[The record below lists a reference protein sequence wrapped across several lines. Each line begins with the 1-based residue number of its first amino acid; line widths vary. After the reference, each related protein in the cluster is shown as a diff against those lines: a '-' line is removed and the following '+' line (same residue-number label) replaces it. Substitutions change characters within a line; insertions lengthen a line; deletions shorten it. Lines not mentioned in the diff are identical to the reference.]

1 MPKRYYWLKISEH
14 FFDDDNIKWL
24 ESQENGI
31 EYVYFWIKLLLKC
44 LKNKDSGEYGM
55 LRFTERI
62 PYDDNTL
69 SKFTNTPIDTVRIAM
84 KLFQELGML
93 EILENKTIYIEAV
106 NKMIG
111 KETDAADRMRKMR
124 NKVENKL
131 LRDDRNNVTPELRY
145 KESDI
150 DIEKDNNPD
159 ITEES
164 IVDGFEIIIKTY
176 QDLGL
181 SFQLFKIEH
190 HCKIYGFDA
199 VAECLKAFAEVDL
212 NIISKSPEA
221 YFMGM
226 LKNYVPGI
234 KITPDHVIKQQ
245 ETKEKLNKLKETGEK
260 IKDNKL
266 TPDQVSKYTD
276 VIKGIAKNNGFIN
289 GDTKKPKDHPWV
301 VKNNGRKDD

>member
-1 MPKRYYWLKISEH
+1 MSKRYYWLKISEH

-124 NKVENKL
+124 NKVEYKL
-131 LRDDRNNVTPELRY
+131 LRDDRNNVTAELRY
-145 KESDI
+145 KELDI
-150 DIEKDNNPD
+150 DKDIEID
-159 ITEES
+159 
-164 IVDGFEIIIKTY
+164 
-176 QDLGL
+176 
-181 SFQLFKIEH
+181 
-190 HCKIYGFDA
+190 
-199 VAECLKAFAEVDL
+199 
-212 NIISKSPEA
+212 
-221 YFMGM
+221 
-226 LKNYVPGI
+226 
-234 KITPDHVIKQQ
+234 
-245 ETKEKLNKLKETGEK
+245 KEKEK
-260 IKDNKL
+260 IKEPKTEYAEKVFLTQKQFNILIYDYGKNITISAIEILSNYKCSKNKKYESDYHALL
-266 TPDQVSKYTD
+266 TWAIKEAAGKDRQIVKVEVAKRRADSETQKKVMDEIKTGKLEKRMSPAELRELT
-276 VIKGIAKNNGFIN
+276 KGI
-289 GDTKKPKDHPWV
+289 TKKSSFLNGQDNT
-301 VKNNGRKDD
+301 NNKSSVWD

>member
-69 SKFTNTPIDTVRIAM
+69 SKFTNTPIDTVRVAM

-111 KETDAADRMRKMR
+111 KETDAAERMRKMR

-131 LRDDRNNVTPELRY
+131 LRDDRNNVTQELRY
-145 KESDI
+145 KELEKDI
-150 DIEKDNNPD
+150 DIE
-159 ITEES
+159 TE
-164 IVDGFEIIIKTY
+164 
-176 QDLGL
+176 
-181 SFQLFKIEH
+181 
-190 HCKIYGFDA
+190 
-199 VAECLKAFAEVDL
+199 
-212 NIISKSPEA
+212 
-221 YFMGM
+221 
-226 LKNYVPGI
+226 
-234 KITPDHVIKQQ
+234 
-245 ETKEKLNKLKETGEK
+245 KEEEKEK
-260 IKDNKL
+260 IKEPKTKYSEKVFLTEKQYNALIHDYGKNITDSAIEILSNYKCSKNKKYDSDYHALL
-266 TPDQVSKYTD
+266 TWAIKEAAGKDRQLVKAD
-276 VIKGIAKNNGFIN
+276 VAKKRADDEAQKKVMNEIKTGKLEKRMSPAELREMTKGI
-289 GDTKKPKDHPWV
+289 TKKSSFL
-301 VKNNGRKDD
+301 NGKEKEEQSWGFEGQ

>member
-24 ESQENGI
+24 ESQENRI
-31 EYVYFWIKLLLKC
+31 ESVYFWIKLLLKC

-69 SKFTNTPIDTVRIAM
+69 SKFTNTPVDTVRVAM

-145 KESDI
+145 KELEIDK
-150 DIEKDNNPD
+150 DIEKEKEEEKIEDIKIEYSEKVFLTEKQFNILIYDYGKNITISAIEILSNYKCSKNKKYESDYHALLTWAIKEAAGKDRELVKAEVAKRRSDNEAQKKVMD
-159 ITEES
+159 E
-164 IVDGFEIIIKTY
+164 IKTGK
-176 QDLGL
+176 LEKRM
-181 SFQLFKIEH
+181 SP
-190 HCKIYGFDA
+190 
-199 VAECLKAFAEVDL
+199 AELRKLTKGVTKKSNFL
-212 NIISKSPEA
+212 NGGE
-221 YFMGM
+221 
-226 LKNYVPGI
+226 
-234 KITPDHVIKQQ
+234 KQQ
-245 ETKEKLNKLKETGEK
+245 E
-260 IKDNKL
+260 
-266 TPDQVSKYTD
+266 
-276 VIKGIAKNNGFIN
+276 
-289 GDTKKPKDHPWV
+289 DHPWGF
-301 VKNNGRKDD
+301 KQ

>member
-1 MPKRYYWLKISEH
+1 MSKRYYWLKISEH

-124 NKVENKL
+124 NKVEYKL
-131 LRDDRNNVTPELRY
+131 LRDDRNNVTAELRY
-145 KESDI
+145 KELDI
-150 DIEKDNNPD
+150 DKDIEID
-159 ITEES
+159 
-164 IVDGFEIIIKTY
+164 
-176 QDLGL
+176 
-181 SFQLFKIEH
+181 
-190 HCKIYGFDA
+190 
-199 VAECLKAFAEVDL
+199 
-212 NIISKSPEA
+212 
-221 YFMGM
+221 
-226 LKNYVPGI
+226 
-234 KITPDHVIKQQ
+234 
-245 ETKEKLNKLKETGEK
+245 KEKEK
-260 IKDNKL
+260 IKEPKTEYAEKVFLTQKQFNILIYDYGKNITISAIEILSNYKCSKNKKYESDYHALL
-266 TPDQVSKYTD
+266 TWAIKEAAGKDRQIVKVEVAKRRADSETQKKVMDEIKTGKLEKRMSPAELRELT
-276 VIKGIAKNNGFIN
+276 KGI
-289 GDTKKPKDHPWV
+289 TKKRFFLIGHDNTNFFSSVWF
-301 VKNNGRKDD
+301 

>member
-69 SKFTNTPIDTVRIAM
+69 SKFTNTPVDTVRVAM

-124 NKVENKL
+124 NKGEYKL
-131 LRDDRNNVTPELRY
+131 LRDDRNNVTQELRY
-145 KESDI
+145 KELEIDK
-150 DIEKDNNPD
+150 DIEIDLEKEKEKITEIKLEYSEKVFLTEKQFNTLICDYGKNITISAIEILSNYKCSKNKKYESDYHALLTWAIKEAAGKDRQLVKAEKTAKDEERERKRKIEDDIEQGKMEKLPPGMTRELIDGALKKSDFLNKKEDVDNN
-159 ITEES
+159 
-164 IVDGFEIIIKTY
+164 
-176 QDLGL
+176 
-181 SFQLFKIEH
+181 
-190 HCKIYGFDA
+190 
-199 VAECLKAFAEVDL
+199 
-212 NIISKSPEA
+212 EA
-221 YFMGM
+221 
-226 LKNYVPGI
+226 
-234 KITPDHVIKQQ
+234 KQQ
-245 ETKEKLNKLKETGEK
+245 EEPPWGVKE
-260 IKDNKL
+260 
-266 TPDQVSKYTD
+266 
-276 VIKGIAKNNGFIN
+276 
-289 GDTKKPKDHPWV
+289 
-301 VKNNGRKDD
+301 

>member
-69 SKFTNTPIDTVRIAM
+69 SKFTNTPVDTVRVAM

-124 NKVENKL
+124 NKGEYKL
-131 LRDDRNNVTPELRY
+131 LRDDRNNVTQELRY
-145 KESDI
+145 KELEIDK
-150 DIEKDNNPD
+150 DIEIDLEKEKEKITEIKLEYSEKVFLTEKQFNTLICDYGKNITISAIEILSNYKCSKNKKYESDYHALLTWAIKEAAGKDRQLVKAEKTAKDEERERKRKIEDDIEQGKMEKLPPGMTRELIDGALKKSDFLNKKEDVDNN
-159 ITEES
+159 
-164 IVDGFEIIIKTY
+164 
-176 QDLGL
+176 
-181 SFQLFKIEH
+181 
-190 HCKIYGFDA
+190 
-199 VAECLKAFAEVDL
+199 
-212 NIISKSPEA
+212 EA
-221 YFMGM
+221 
-226 LKNYVPGI
+226 N
-234 KITPDHVIKQQ
+234 QQ
-245 ETKEKLNKLKETGEK
+245 E
-260 IKDNKL
+260 
-266 TPDQVSKYTD
+266 
-276 VIKGIAKNNGFIN
+276 
-289 GDTKKPKDHPWV
+289 DHPWGV
-301 VKNNGRKDD
+301 

>member
-1 MPKRYYWLKISEH
+1 MSKRYYWLKISEH

-44 LKNKDSGEYGM
+44 LKNKDSGDYGM

-69 SKFTNTPIDTVRIAM
+69 SKFTNTPIDTVRVAM

-131 LRDDRNNVTPELRY
+131 LRDDRNIVTPELRH
-145 KESDI
+145 KELEIDI
-150 DIEKDNNPD
+150 DIETEKEEDKDKIKEPKTEYSEKVFLTEKQYSALVYDYGKN
-159 ITEES
+159 ITISSIEILSNYKCSKNKKYES
-164 IVDGFEIIIKTY
+164 DYHALLTWAIKEAAGKDRQLVKVEVAKRRDEKEAQKKVMNEIKEGKLEKRLSPAELSEITKGVTKKSNFLNSNTRRKDQPWGFE
-176 QDLGL
+176 
-181 SFQLFKIEH
+181 
-190 HCKIYGFDA
+190 
-199 VAECLKAFAEVDL
+199 
-212 NIISKSPEA
+212 
-221 YFMGM
+221 
-226 LKNYVPGI
+226 
-234 KITPDHVIKQQ
+234 
-245 ETKEKLNKLKETGEK
+245 NK
-260 IKDNKL
+260 
-266 TPDQVSKYTD
+266 
-276 VIKGIAKNNGFIN
+276 
-289 GDTKKPKDHPWV
+289 
-301 VKNNGRKDD
+301 

>member
-69 SKFTNTPIDTVRIAM
+69 SKFTNTPVDTVRVAM

-145 KESDI
+145 KELEIDK
-150 DIEKDNNPD
+150 DIEKEKEEEKIEDIKIEYSEKVFLTEKQFNILIYDYGKNITISAIEILSNYKCSKNKKYESDYHALLTWAIKEAAGKDRELVKAEVAKRRSDNEAQKKVMD
-159 ITEES
+159 E
-164 IVDGFEIIIKTY
+164 IKTGK
-176 QDLGL
+176 LEKRM
-181 SFQLFKIEH
+181 SP
-190 HCKIYGFDA
+190 
-199 VAECLKAFAEVDL
+199 AELRKLTKGVTKKSNFL
-212 NIISKSPEA
+212 NGGE
-221 YFMGM
+221 
-226 LKNYVPGI
+226 
-234 KITPDHVIKQQ
+234 KQQ
-245 ETKEKLNKLKETGEK
+245 E
-260 IKDNKL
+260 
-266 TPDQVSKYTD
+266 
-276 VIKGIAKNNGFIN
+276 
-289 GDTKKPKDHPWV
+289 DHPWGF
-301 VKNNGRKDD
+301 KQ